1 MKGCYFKNRSFKIA
15 TMIQLSRVIL
25 KNCCVGYFVAV
36 ATICFKKWLFFLWL
50 PWFRDWYGW
59 HPFQSICWGV
69 LFFLYICCDADL
81 LSKRKGLLL
90 GKNAASSA
98 RRVVTCLLASW
109 FNVKCLDLKQGR
121 KKFHSGN
128 IVFFGDSGIFW
139 HNPGT
144 QNYCVTSQANWIC
157 NLLLWWV
164 TTAYYYNRH
173 RYMIY
178 KCTVYK

>member
-1 MKGCYFKNRSFKIA
+1 MKRCYFKNRSFKIA
-15 TMIQLSRVIL
+15 TMIQLSKVIL

-36 ATICFKKWLFFLWL
+36 AAICFKKWLFFVTTVVSWLVWLTSFSIHLLRCPFLSLHLLW
-50 PWFRDWYGW
+50 
-59 HPFQSICWGV
+59 CWPVGN
-69 LFFLYICCDADL
+69 
-81 LSKRKGLLL
+81 SKGRRN

-109 FNVKCLDLKQGR
+109 FNVKCLDLKADT
-121 KKFHSGN
+121 FHSAGFF
-128 IVFFGDSGIFW
+128 VFFGDSGIFW

>member
-1 MKGCYFKNRSFKIA
+1 ML
-15 TMIQLSRVIL
+15 QEVI
-25 KNCCVGYFVAV
+25 VF
-36 ATICFKKWLFFLWL
+36 WWL

-81 LSKRKGLLL
+81 FGNSKGRRN

-121 KKFHSGN
+121 HISFSRICCCFFLVIAEYFDITLAHKT
-128 IVFFGDSGIFW
+128 IVWLVRRIGSVI
-139 HNPGT
+139 
-144 QNYCVTSQANWIC
+144 YCYDES
-157 NLLLWWV
+157 LLHIIIIDIDIWFISVQYINSSFKYL
-164 TTAYYYNRH
+164 
-173 RYMIY
+173 YMYIQ
-178 KCTVYK
+178 